1 MHEEWPLYTAT
12 DKFCQLQCNDICF
25 FLKDDV
31 IEYHIKNGKFPGDK
45 IKLSKKPWMDVV
57 VFIWVLLLVI
67 PVCFAMVYLA
77 YTGAWLTL
85 GLIVLVLFVSKLVI
99 HL

>member
-1 MHEEWPLYTAT
+1 MRSGHYIQQQISFVSYNAMI
-12 DKFCQLQCNDICF
+12 FVF

-67 PVCFAMVYLA
+67 PVCFAIVYLA